1 MNEHFRNL
9 PESDNLNTFALS
21 RLFSRKTTSYKFLF
35 FLSLLDILDRNNF
48 DASSPIE
55 FRELVVG
62 MLVNAWFPHHYFNLS
77 FGTQDKI
84 TYKLDS
90 LRLQISE
97 SALNLTDFNKN
108 CLREAINK
116 QNLEDIVAYIVRY
129 VPFRLITPFLKTELK
144 GIDIDHGVDR
154 ETPRLA
160 RLYFES
166 HKPLYC
172 FDSTDRSE
180 CNAII
185 IHPEWAL
192 YLQQNHFLIREWVC
206 WEWVKYMQARN
217 PKVLD
222 IETQLFPQ

>member
-62 MLVNAWFPHHYFNLS
+62 MLVNAWFPHYYFNLS

-84 TYKLDS
+84 TNKLDS

-97 SALNLTDFNKN
+97 SALNLADFNKN

-116 QNLEDIVAYIVRY
+116 QNLEDIVTYIVRY
-129 VPFRLITPFLKTELK
+129 VPFRLITPFL
-144 GIDIDHGVDR
+144 
-154 ETPRLA
+154 
-160 RLYFES
+160 
-166 HKPLYC
+166 
-172 FDSTDRSE
+172 
-180 CNAII
+180 
-185 IHPEWAL
+185 
-192 YLQQNHFLIREWVC
+192 
-206 WEWVKYMQARN
+206 
-217 PKVLD
+217 
-222 IETQLFPQ
+222 